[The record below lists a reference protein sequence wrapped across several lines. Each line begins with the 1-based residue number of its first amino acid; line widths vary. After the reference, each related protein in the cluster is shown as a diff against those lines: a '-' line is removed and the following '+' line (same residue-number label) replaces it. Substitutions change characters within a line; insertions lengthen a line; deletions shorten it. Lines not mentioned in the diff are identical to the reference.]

1 MLTEIRNLREIARR
15 CLAGEALD
23 EDLSNWFGTS
33 LQEFLE
39 RRAST
44 LNDAF
49 GLRGPQ
55 GGVPWWMEDAIRLRD
70 AALREL
76 AERFHHTRSVSA
88 QAQEIRRRALRYAA
102 SAWRFDCERAVMPPR
117 YRGTQKECL
126 WRAFKAGA
134 AMPLSERQL
143 RNILACSART
153 LASDDGAKL
162 GVDVYRFPHPVS
174 SSAQTSAA
182 GRPLAQ
188 PVFE

>member
-1 MLTEIRNLREIARR
+1 MLVQINNLKEVARR

-23 EDLSNWFGTS
+23 DDLSYWFGSS

-39 RRAST
+39 RRANT
-44 LNDAF
+44 IEDAL
-49 GLRGPQ
+49 GLRAPR

-76 AERFHHTRSVSA
+76 GERFHGARSVSA

-102 SAWRFDCERAVMPPR
+102 SAWRFDRDRDDMPPR
-117 YRGTQKECL
+117 YDGTQKECL

-143 RNILACSART
+143 RSILA
-153 LASDDGAKL
+153 
-162 GVDVYRFPHPVS
+162 H
-174 SSAQTSAA
+174 
-182 GRPLAQ
+182 
-188 PVFE
+188 

>member
-1 MLTEIRNLREIARR
+1 
-15 CLAGEALD
+15 
-23 EDLSNWFGTS
+23 
-33 LQEFLE
+33 
-39 RRAST
+39 
-44 LNDAF
+44 
-49 GLRGPQ
+49 
-55 GGVPWWMEDAIRLRD
+55 
-70 AALREL
+70 
-76 AERFHHTRSVSA
+76 
-88 QAQEIRRRALRYAA
+88 
-102 SAWRFDCERAVMPPR
+102 MPPR